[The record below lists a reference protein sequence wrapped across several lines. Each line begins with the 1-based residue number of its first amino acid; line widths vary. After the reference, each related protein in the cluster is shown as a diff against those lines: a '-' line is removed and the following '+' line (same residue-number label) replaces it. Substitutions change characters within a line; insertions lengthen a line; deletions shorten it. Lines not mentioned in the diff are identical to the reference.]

1 MPSVRTVSNIKANLL
16 RPATTS
22 HFEVQIPI
30 IDALKD
36 FKERSDQESIQLMC
50 SEASLPGSNLATFDI
65 NNDRT
70 GVTEKHVH
78 RKIFDDRLDL
88 TFYVDA
94 GVYRPIQFFE
104 AWIDYITTSA
114 EDNILSLSPDNTLD
128 KQDINYFYRMRYPK
142 GDTGYMSEQAL
153 KVIKFE
159 KDHAFG
165 GDGRDRVAEGSTISG
180 GGGSL
185 EYTFVNSFPLAI
197 NSMPVSYDT
206 SSLLKC
212 TVSMSYIRYF
222 VNHKPTPR
230 DGDLMNELKQKQK
243 DNIPHST
250 KTPSIGDM
258 PAPPNPVLIPP
269 QVPEPIPPQIATLGR
284 AWGQRSDGTFGL
296 I

>member
-1 MPSVRTVSNIKANLL
+1 
-16 RPATTS
+16 
-22 HFEVQIPI
+22 
-30 IDALKD
+30 
-36 FKERSDQESIQLMC
+36 
-50 SEASLPGSNLATFDI
+50 
-65 NNDRT
+65 
-70 GVTEKHVH
+70 
-78 RKIFDDRLDL
+78 
-88 TFYVDA
+88 
-94 GVYRPIQFFE
+94 
-104 AWIDYITTSA
+104 
-114 EDNILSLSPDNTLD
+114 
-128 KQDINYFYRMRYPK
+128 MRYPK

-243 DNIPHST
+243 DNIPHPT
-250 KTPSIGDM
+250 KTTSIGDM